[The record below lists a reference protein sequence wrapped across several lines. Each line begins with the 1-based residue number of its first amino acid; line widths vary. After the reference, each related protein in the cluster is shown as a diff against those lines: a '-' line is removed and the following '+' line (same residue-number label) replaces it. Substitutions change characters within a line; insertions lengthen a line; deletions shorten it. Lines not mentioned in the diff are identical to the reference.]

1 MNIAIVQ
8 SRMGSKR
15 LPGKMMMRIGR
26 YTLIEWVIKRL
37 KKSKSINKIILVT
50 SQKRDDQI
58 FKNISQKLKINFFAG
73 NEKDVLG
80 RFVNSVKKVKKANII
95 RVCADKPFIEPREID
110 RLIKFYKNKNY
121 DYVCNRQIFNNV
133 YCTGFGAEILSLD
146 LLRKLDK
153 LVKKKTFREHVTL
166 YLWKNKKKFKLYPLE
181 ANKGLAHPNLNF
193 DIDFPRDYKMIKNL
207 VEKFNIN
214 INTQASKIISYR
226 LKELKEINK

>member
-110 RLIKFYKNKNY
+110 RLIKFYKNK
-121 DYVCNRQIFNNV
+121 RR
-133 YCTGFGAEILSLD
+133 
-146 LLRKLDK
+146 RKK
-153 LVKKKTFREHVTL
+153 SR
-166 YLWKNKKKFKLYPLE
+166 NKKVIF
-181 ANKGLAHPNLNF
+181 
-193 DIDFPRDYKMIKNL
+193 IDR
-207 VEKFNIN
+207 
-214 INTQASKIISYR
+214 
-226 LKELKEINK
+226 

>member
-37 KKSKSINKIILVT
+37 KKSKSINKIILAT
-50 SQKRDDQI
+50 SQKKNDQI

-73 NEKDVLG
+73 NEKDVLS

-95 RVCADKPFIEPREID
+95 RVCADKPFIEPGEID
-110 RLIKFYKNKNY
+110 RLIKFYKNQNY
-121 DYVCNRQIFNNV
+121 DYVCNRQIFNND

-146 LLRKLDK
+146 LLRKLDE
-153 LVKKKTFREHVTL
+153 LAKKKIFREHVTL
-166 YLWKNKKKFKLYPLE
+166 YLWKNKKKFKLYSLE
-181 ANKGLAHPNLNF
+181 ANKDLAHPNLNF
-193 DIDFPRDYKMIKNL
+193 DIDFPKDYKMIKNL
-207 VEKFNIN
+207 VEKFDIK

>member
-26 YTLIEWVIKRL
+26 YTLVEWVIKRL

-50 SQKRDDQI
+50 TQKKDDLI

-73 NEKDVLG
+73 SEKDVLG

-95 RVCADKPFIEPREID
+95 RVCADKPFIEPKEID
-110 RLIKFYKNKNY
+110 RLIKFDKNKNY
-121 DYVCNRQIFNNV
+121 DYVCNRQIFNNN

-146 LLRKLDK
+146 LLRKLDN
-153 LVKKKTFREHVTL
+153 LVKKKKFREHVTL
-166 YLWKNKKKFKLYPLE
+166 YLWENKKKFKLYALE
-181 ANKGLAHPNLNF
+181 ADKSLTYPNLNF
-193 DIDFPRDYKMIKNL
+193 DIDLPKDYKMIKNL
-207 VEKFNIN
+207 VEKFDIK
-214 INTQASKIISYR
+214 INTPASKIIIYR
-226 LKELKEINK
+226 LKELKKKK

>member
-26 YTLIEWVIKRL
+26 YTLVEWVIKRL

-50 SQKRDDQI
+50 TQKKDDLI

-73 NEKDVLG
+73 SEKDVLG

-95 RVCADKPFIEPREID
+95 RVCADKPFIEPKEID

-121 DYVCNRQIFNNV
+121 Y
-133 YCTGFGAEILSLD
+133 
-146 LLRKLDK
+146 
-153 LVKKKTFREHVTL
+153 
-166 YLWKNKKKFKLYPLE
+166 
-181 ANKGLAHPNLNF
+181 
-193 DIDFPRDYKMIKNL
+193 
-207 VEKFNIN
+207 
-214 INTQASKIISYR
+214 
-226 LKELKEINK
+226 